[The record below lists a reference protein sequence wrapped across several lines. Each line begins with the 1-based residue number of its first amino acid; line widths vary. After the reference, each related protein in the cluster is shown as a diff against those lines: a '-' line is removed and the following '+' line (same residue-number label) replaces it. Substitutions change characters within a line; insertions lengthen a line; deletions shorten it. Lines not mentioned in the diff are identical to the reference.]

1 MKRLYCLLL
10 MGVLSQAVAGEY
22 NEKINYLPPLG
33 VVHNEKIAIALAKTV
48 LSSVYGQAQIKKQ
61 LPLKAN
67 LSGSEIWI
75 VSGTFNGPTNS
86 SGGVAKILIRKRD
99 GAVLGMIHEK

>member
-1 MKRLYCLLL
+1 MA
-10 MGVLSQAVAGEY
+10 VLSQAVAGEEH
-22 NEKINYLPPLG
+22 EKITYLPARG
-33 VVHNEKIAIALAKTV
+33 VVHDNKIAIALAKTV

-67 LSGSEIWI
+67 LNGSGIWL
-75 VSGTFNGPTNS
+75 VSGTFNGTTS
-86 SGGVAKILIRKRD
+86 SAGGVAKILIRRTD